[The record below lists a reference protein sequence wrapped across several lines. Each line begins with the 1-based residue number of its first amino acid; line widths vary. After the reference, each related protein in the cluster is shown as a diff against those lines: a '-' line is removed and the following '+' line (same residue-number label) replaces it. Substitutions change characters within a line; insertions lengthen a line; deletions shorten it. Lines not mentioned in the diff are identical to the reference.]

1 MAATKQTRRAFFLS
15 SSLFIVGER
24 PSGRQQRSLYNLVG
38 CTTELYILK
47 AEIVQQNQIN
57 PNRPLDIIR
66 RLMGSSNCDETR
78 WPILLVIYNKT
89 KGNDLIRLTSLG
101 QHFHFANVDF
111 YFVEGIGKKMR
122 LDTHVSA
129 IDSADT
135 AGID

>member
-57 PNRPLDIIR
+57 QNRPLDIIR

-89 KGNDLIRLTSLG
+89 KGNDLIRLLSGSTFPFRQRRFLFCG
-101 QHFHFANVDF
+101 GNR
-111 YFVEGIGKKMR
+111 EKNEIGHARVGDR
-122 LDTHVSA
+122 LCRYGRD
-129 IDSADT
+129 
-135 AGID
+135 

>member
-47 AEIVQQNQIN
+47 AEIVQHNQIN
-57 PNRPLDIIR
+57 QKQAIRHIIR
-66 RLMGSSNCDETR
+66 RLMGSSNCAETR

-89 KGNDLIRLTSLG
+89 KKNDLIRLLSGSTFPFRQLRFLFCG
-101 QHFHFANVDF
+101 GNR
-111 YFVEGIGKKMR
+111 EKNEIGHARVADR
-122 LDTHVSA
+122 LC
-129 IDSADT
+129 
-135 AGID
+135 